1 MIPHKKHPKKQ
12 LENYS
17 KIFLQIG
24 LVLVLFVTHLIIEN
38 VISEKIVFQSEPF
51 DTSPLPYEYEP
62 LPFERYKEPPKK
74 VAQQQPRQKVILD
87 IIKKGNPPKSSLKS
101 LTVEMKPLPPSNQPV
116 SSNTTKSKVEP
127 PKLSKSTYD
136 YRMATPLFKGCKDIS
151 KEENRACFDRKMKRF
166 VQKKFHAEIAD
177 GLNLRQGNHK
187 IFVQFIIDEQGD
199 VVDINVRAPHPKLH
213 KEVQGMIQK
222 LPQFTPGKVG
232 DKNVKVKYLLPINF
246 KVD

>member
-1 MIPHKKHPKKQ
+1 MIPQKKNPKKQ

-38 VISEKIVFQSEPF
+38 VVSEKIVTPDKPLEP
-51 DTSPLPYEYEP
+51 SPLTYDYEP

-74 VAQQQPRQKVILD
+74 VAKLQPKQKVVLN
-87 IIKKGNPPKSSLKS
+87 IIKKGDPPKSNLNSLM
-101 LTVEMKPLPPSNQPV
+101 VEMKPVPPSNQ
-116 SSNTTKSKVEP
+116 SISNGNTKSEEKP
-127 PKLSKSTYD
+127 PELPKSTYD

-151 KEENRACFDRKMKRF
+151 KTENRACFDRKMKRF
-166 VQKKFHAEIAD
+166 VQRKFNSDIAD
-177 GLNLRQGNHK
+177 GLSLRRGNHK

-213 KEVQGMIQK
+213 KEVQSMIQK

-232 DKNVKVKYLLPINF
+232 GKNVKVKYLLPINF

>member
-1 MIPHKKHPKKQ
+1 MIPQKKNPKKQ

-38 VISEKIVFQSEPF
+38 VVAEKVTTPDKSYE
-51 DTSPLPYEYEP
+51 PLPFTYDYEP
-62 LPFERYKEPPKK
+62 LPFERYKEPPKQ
-74 VAQQQPRQKVILD
+74 VAQQQPKQKVVLD
-87 IIKKGNPPKSSLKS
+87 IIKKGNPPKPTLNS

-116 SSNTTKSKVEP
+116 SSSNTKTEEEP
-127 PKLSKSTYD
+127 PELPKTTYD
-136 YRMATPLFKGCKDIS
+136 YKMATPLFKGCKDIS
-151 KEENRACFDRKMKRF
+151 KTENRACFDRKMKRF
-166 VQKKFHAEIAD
+166 VQKKFNAEIAE
-177 GLNLRQGNHK
+177 GLNLRRGNHK
-187 IFVQFIIDEQGD
+187 IFVQFIINEQGD

-232 DKNVKVKYLLPINF
+232 GENVKVKYLLPINF

>member
-1 MIPHKKHPKKQ
+1 MIPHKKNPQKQ

-38 VISEKIVFQSEPF
+38 VVSEKIIFKSEPF
-51 DTSPLPYEYEP
+51 EQNPLVYEYEP
-62 LPFERYKEPPKK
+62 LPFERYKEPPKT
-74 VAQQQPRQKVILD
+74 VAQKQPRQKVLLD
-87 IIKKGNPPKSSLKS
+87 IVKKGNPPKANLKS
-101 LTVEMKPLPPSNQPV
+101 LTVEMKPVPPSNQPA
-116 SSNTTKSKVEP
+116 SSNKTKAQEEAP
-127 PKLSKSTYD
+127 ELPKTTYD
-136 YRMATPLFKGCKDIS
+136 YRMVTPLFKGCKDIS

-166 VQKKFHAEIAD
+166 VQKKLDVDSAD
-177 GLNLRQGNHK
+177 GLNLRRGNHK
-187 IFVQFIIDEQGD
+187 IFVQFIINEQGD

-213 KEVQGMIQK
+213 REVESMITK

-232 DKNVKVKYLLPINF
+232 GKNVKVKYLLPINF

>member
-1 MIPHKKHPKKQ
+1 MIPHKKNPQKQ

-38 VISEKIVFQSEPF
+38 VVAEKIVFKSVPLEP
-51 DTSPLPYEYEP
+51 SSLPYEYEP

-74 VAQQQPRQKVILD
+74 VAQKQPKQKVILD
-87 IIKKGNPPKSSLKS
+87 IIKKGNPPKTSLKS
-101 LTVEMKPLPPSNQPV
+101 LTVEMKSVPPSNQPV
-116 SSNTTKSKVEP
+116 SSNHTKSTEEP

-151 KEENRACFDRKMKRF
+151 KVENRACFDRKMKKF
-166 VQKKFHAEIAD
+166 VQKKFNPDLAE
-177 GLNLRQGNHK
+177 GLNLRNGNHK
-187 IFVQFIIDEQGD
+187 IFVQFVINENGE

-213 KEVQGMIQK
+213 KEVQSMIKK

-232 DKNVKVKYLLPINF
+232 GKNVKVKYLLPINF